1 MGGPIVL
8 IVLTSTVSVTE
19 PMSTLRVWFFSC
31 QSPFLT
37 PTLIL
42 RLRLSFKCNDNVS
55 FGILRLDIAI
65 TYLRKLDFNDEKVRQ
80 RLLRVASNLMWR
92 CHKTHYRMCW
102 NHLLTGI
109 NHPKK
114 IFCPKI
120 AFTKIYRALK
130 LAKFL
135 SCFTILGGGSSL
147 MTRLPTNIGQV
158 FRLILG

>member
-1 MGGPIVL
+1 
-8 IVLTSTVSVTE
+8 
-19 PMSTLRVWFFSC
+19 MSSSFWHPPCPWRSPCRHSGCDFSAA
-31 QSPFLT
+31 SHLFLA

-42 RLRLSFKCNDNVS
+42 RLRLSFLCNDNVS

-109 NHPKK
+109 NHPIK
-114 IFCPKI
+114 IVCPKI
-120 AFTKIYRALK
+120 AFTIIYRALK

-135 SCFTILGGGSSL
+135 SCFTLLGGG
-147 MTRLPTNIGQV
+147 RV
-158 FRLILG
+158 